1 VTRQAPAVTY
11 LGFANARL
19 PDTDYRIAYSK
30 RSAVSEVYLAL
41 PGKPAALPEDRFIQL
56 NVGEGLSLATL
67 RGLIGVPRA
76 LKATRADVAHFYA
89 TQLALLGPP
98 LARLV
103 RAKSIITV
111 TGLGR
116 SFSGTGLRGRALRA
130 AYLST
135 FRISAALSSAVL
147 FQNPEDLKV
156 LSRYASVKARA
167 KFTLI
172 GSAIDETYFDGRRQ
186 TDEALLPKCV
196 MIGRVHPSKG
206 VEDFI
211 QIARRLEG
219 RARFVLV
226 GPASAGAIESLASV
240 RSAVD
245 AGYLDYLGELADWQ
259 VRELLAT
266 CDVLVMPSRGE
277 GIPRVVL
284 EASLSGVAT
293 VGYDIAGCKETMPED
308 SLVPSFDLAA
318 LQDRVARVLDSDDER
333 KGLVAGGQE
342 IVVKRFSVEQYVAR
356 LDSVVQDAMGAR
368 RNG

>member
-1 VTRQAPAVTY
+1 MVTY
-11 LGFANARL
+11 VGFANARL

-30 RSAVSEVYLAL
+30 RSLVSDVYLAL
-41 PGKPAALPEDRFIQL
+41 PGKPEALPVERFVQL
-56 NVGEGLSLATL
+56 NVGEGLGIATL

-76 LKATRADVAHFYA
+76 LRATRADVAHFYS

-103 RAKSIITV
+103 RARSIITV

-130 AYLST
+130 AYLSA
-135 FRISAALSSAVL
+135 FRLAAALSVAVL
-147 FQNPEDLKV
+147 FQNSEDLEV
-156 LSRYASVKARA
+156 LSRHASVKARA
-167 KFTLI
+167 KFHLI
-172 GSAIDETYFDGRRQ
+172 GSAIDDTYFDARRQ
-186 TDEALLPKCV
+186 TDEALLPKCA

-211 QIARRLEG
+211 QISRRLAG
-219 RARFVLV
+219 RARFVLA

-240 RSAVD
+240 RSAVN
-245 AGYLDYLGELADWQ
+245 AGYLEYLGELADWQ

-284 EASLSGVAT
+284 EASLSGVAV
-293 VGYDIAGCKETMPED
+293 VGYDIAGCKATMPED
-308 SLVPSFDLAA
+308 SLAPSFDLAA
-318 LQDRVARVLDSDDER
+318 LQDRVARVLESEEER
-333 KGLVAGGQE
+333 KSLIAEAQE
-342 IVVKRFSVEQYVAR
+342 IVGKRFSVEQYVAR
-356 LDSVVQDAMGAR
+356 LDSVVRDAMEAR
-368 RNG
+368 CND